1 LAVKCPKCHSENSE
15 TKQFCGDCGAPLP
28 SSKDIRPEVTG
39 TLQTAIK
46 ELTTGSTFAGRYQVI
61 EELGKGGM
69 GRVYKVFDEKIKE
82 KVALKLLKPEISADE
97 QAIERFSNELRFA
110 RKIAHRH
117 VCRMFDLGED
127 RGTHYITMEYVP
139 GEDLK
144 SILRMMGQMSA
155 GKAVLVVRQI
165 CEGLAEAHRLG
176 VVHRDLKPQ
185 NIMIDRD
192 GNVRIMDFGIAR
204 SLKVKGMTGAGVVI
218 GTPEYMSPEQIEGQ
232 DVDSRSDIYSLGII
246 LYEMM
251 TGRVPFGGDTFLSIA
266 VKQKTEQPRN
276 PRDLNPQI
284 PDDIVRLILHC
295 LEKDKAKRYQKVED
309 ILSEL
314 DKIEKGIPTTEK
326 ILPAIKPST
335 SREITVK
342 LNPRKLVIPAAALV
356 VLVVAAIFVLR
367 LLTHKSLIAPST
379 GKPSLAVMYF
389 ENITGDAGL
398 DHWQKALPMLLIT
411 DLSQSKYI
419 NVLSTDQLFDVLSQT
434 NQLEAKS
441 YSSKALKEVA
451 ARTGV
456 NHVLL
461 GQLTRAGDSFRLGYT
476 LKKFGAGETVG
487 SGWVA
492 GQGAASFFPMIDAL
506 TRKVKEDLK
515 LTTAEIAG
523 DVDVELGKITTA
535 SPEAFV
541 LYTEGREY
549 HNKRDFAKSIEMMQ
563 KALAIDPGFA
573 MAYRSMA
580 MSYTNSYYMAKAKAC
595 LKKAMELS
603 DRVSPRER
611 LLLEAEYYSEFEA
624 TTPKAIEAYKKF
636 LEIYPDDSFANIKLA
651 FIYNSY
657 EMYEECIEVCRAPIR
672 DKDRT
677 YYAYSYIASS
687 YLALGLPEK
696 AKDVIMGYFSA
707 IGDSVPLRF
716 DLADYYMYQGKYK
729 EALAEVEKAIAL
741 NPEDPQNFLS
751 KGNLFVYLG
760 DLSQAAEE
768 YRNLLKLSAPEAQ
781 GYYVYEMILLAIL
794 QGKFNEAGT
803 LGRQAIA
810 AMEKLD
816 EKFLAN
822 IFRNISAYGL
832 WRSGHLKE
840 AIQEFDRIRDN
851 AVEINDIA
859 WQRRALQGKGLVY
872 CSLNSFAEA
881 QKAADELS
889 RLVQN
894 ALNKKEMRMVDHLLG
909 RIELQKGNE
918 DKAIDHLKRAVS
930 RLPHEISFPGNEQA
944 FYFEPLALAYFKSG
958 DLDLAR
964 EEYERIVALT
974 TGRIAYGDI
983 YARSFYMLGKIA
995 EQKGDKAAAREHYQK
1010 FLGLWKDADPGLPE
1024 LADARKRLST
1034 LSLKEN

>member
-1 LAVKCPKCHSENSE
+1 MALKCPKCHSENSE

-342 LNPRKLVIPAAALV
+342 FNPRKLVIPAAALV

-367 LLTHKSLIAPST
+367 LLTQKSLIAPST

-419 NVLSTDQLFDVLSQT
+419 NVLSTDQLFDVLSRT
-434 NQLEAKS
+434 NQLDAKS

-451 ARTGV
+451 ARAGV

-523 DVDVELGKITTA
+523 DIDVELGKITTA

-549 HNKRDFAKSIEMMQ
+549 HNKGDFAKSIEMMQ

-580 MSYTNSYYMAKAKAC
+580 MSYTNSYYMAKAEAC
-595 LKKAMELS
+595 LKKAVELS

-611 LLLEAEYYSEFEA
+611 YLLEAEYYSLSEA

-657 EMYEECIEVCRAPIR
+657 EMYEECIEVCRVPIR

-707 IGDSVPLRF
+707 IGDSGPLRF
-716 DLADYYMYQGKYK
+716 GLADVYLYQGKYK
-729 EALAEVEKAIAL
+729 EALEEVEKAIAL

-781 GYYVYEMILLAIL
+781 AYYLYEMILLAIL
-794 QGKFNEAGT
+794 QGKFNEAEA
-803 LGRQAIA
+803 LARRAIT
-810 AMEKLD
+810 AMEKSD
-816 EKFLAN
+816 EKLFMN
-822 IFRNISAYGL
+822 VFRNLSAYGL

-840 AIQEFDRIRDN
+840 SIQEYDKIRDT
-851 AVEINDIA
+851 AVEIDSVSQ
-859 WQRRALQGKGLVY
+859 QRAALRGKGLVY
-872 CSLNSFAEA
+872 CTLNSFAEA
-881 QKAADELS
+881 QKAADELT
-889 RLVQN
+889 RHVQN
-894 ALNKKEMRMVDHLLG
+894 ALNPKETRMVEHLLG
-909 RIELQKGNE
+909 QVELQKGHA
-918 DKAIDHLKRAVS
+918 DQAIDHFKRAFS
-930 RLPHEISFPGNEQA
+930 LLPHEYTFPGEEQA
-944 FYFEPLALAYFKSG
+944 FYVEPLALAYYKSG

-974 TGRIAYGDI
+974 TGRIAYGDV

-1010 FLGLWKDADPGLPE
+1010 FLGLWKDADSGLPE
-1024 LADARKRLST
+1024 LADAGKRLST
-1034 LSLKEN
+1034 LKLKEN